1 MWKCIALFIVLN
13 VRYYLESHNFL
24 LWCSLDSLQQ
34 KERKKDNLGV
44 ATGMNCGLASFQVA
58 FDIK

>member
-1 MWKCIALFIVLN
+1 MSDTIWNHTTSYFGVHLIAYN
-13 VRYYLESHNFL
+13 RK
-24 LWCSLDSLQQ
+24 